1 MYKTA
6 LHTYGWKV
14 DKNAYADGTKNLK
27 DACKVLNTRLDG
39 QNWLVGERL
48 TLADIVT
55 FNALIFPFSFV
66 LDGGFRKAMPNVA
79 AWFEKMSRLPVVAR
93 TAGYVKMCGAGPAK
107 NAAAA
112 APAKAKGGKA
122 KGGKKEEK
130 PAPKQETPKP
140 AAAEDDDFDPFAED
154 DEDDQDAR
162 MALKAKAIGKKAKPL
177 PVAKSIILLEVKV
190 WEADTDLDK
199 LAELVKGIS
208 MDGLEWKEQIRK
220 EPVAFGVF
228 KLIVGCVVEDLKV
241 SVDDLSEKIQEFEDY
256 VQSVDILSFNKL

>member
-1 MYKTA
+1 M
-6 LHTYGWKV
+6 
-14 DKNAYADGTKNLK
+14 
-27 DACKVLNTRLDG
+27 
-39 QNWLVGERL
+39 

-79 AWFEKMSRLPVVAR
+79 AWFEKMSKLPVVAR

-107 NAAAA
+107 AAAA

-122 KGGKKEEK
+122 KGGKKDEK
-130 PAPKQETPKP
+130 PATKKEEPTPTP
-140 AAAEDDDFDPFAED
+140 APAEEDEFDPFAED
-154 DEDDQDAR
+154 EEDDQDAR

-177 PVAKSIILLEVKV
+177 PIAKSIILLEVKV

-199 LAELVKGIS
+199 LADMVKGIQ
-208 MDGLEWKEQIRK
+208 MEGLEWKEQIRK

>member
-1 MYKTA
+1 MVDAIESRLANAQWLGGQQPSKDDAEAFTG
-6 LHTYGWKV
+6 LNGTY
-14 DKNAYADGTKNLK
+14 
-27 DACKVLNTRLDG
+27 
-39 QNWLVGERL
+39 
-48 TLADIVT
+48 
-55 FNALIFPFSFV
+55 
-66 LDGGFRKAMPNVA
+66 PNVDSHPHA
-79 AWFEKMSRLPVVAR
+79 FAWFALVSRF
-93 TAGYVKMCGAGPAK
+93 TPAIRDSW
-107 NAAAA
+107 AASAA
-112 APAKAKGGKA
+112 APAKADKA
-122 KGGKKEEK
+122 KKGGKKEE
-130 PAPKQETPKP
+130 PKKA
-140 AAAEDDDFDPFAED
+140 AAAEEDEFDPFADD

-177 PVAKSIILLEVKV
+177 PIAKSIILLEVKV

-199 LAELVKGIS
+199 LADMVKSIK